1 MSDSPDTYR
10 RQGAK
15 IKGNSTIHVGSFS
28 TTMLMTMLTTA
39 VIMMFML
46 IVVSTLLLH

>member
-1 MSDSPDTYR
+1 MSDSPVTYR

-28 TTMLMTMLTTA
+28 TTKLMTMMTTTL
-39 VIMMFML
+39 IMMFML
-46 IVVSTLLLH
+46 IIVSSLLLH